1 MAVDCKVCYGRMRP
15 FLTSI
20 RSSVKNSKILTE
32 TKESVKKN
40 ISDNGLKTSK
50 IDAFSPLYEV
60 ESALQC
66 ALETIEV
73 TESQDEK

>member
-1 MAVDCKVCYGRMRP
+1 M
-15 FLTSI
+15 
-20 RSSVKNSKILTE
+20 
-32 TKESVKKN
+32 

-50 IDAFSPLYEV
+50 IDAFSPLYEL

-66 ALETIEV
+66 ALEAIEV